1 MQNLKAQ
8 QRARFLAA
16 RRCMPRDAVAQLS
29 WEITGHVVR
38 SAVFQ
43 TRDVILLYSAV
54 DGEVET
60 EGVRA
65 ASEADEKRV
74 YYARVLP
81 RTKGLEFVRV
91 SPGEALS
98 KGPWGIGEPRGDEVF
113 QPGQPA
119 LAVIPGVAFDP
130 SGTRLGR
137 GLGYYDRALRSLGP
151 SVDVMGLAF
160 DMQVAP
166 SLPREVHDEPVGF
179 LVTETGFLRCG
190 SGSPSQVRGADNG
203 GGAWKSG

>member
-1 MQNLKAQ
+1 MDNLKAE

-16 RRCMPRDAVAQLS
+16 RRRLPPSTVARLS
-29 WEITGHVVR
+29 SEIAGYVVR
-38 SAVFQ
+38 SEPFR
-43 TRDVILLYSAV
+43 TRAVILLYCAV

-60 EGVRA
+60 AAVRE
-65 ASEADEKRV
+65 ASEADNKAV
-74 YYARVLP
+74 YYARILP

-91 SPGEALS
+91 SPGETLRE
-98 KGPWGIGEPRGDEVF
+98 GPWGIGEPRGDEVF
-113 QPGQPA
+113 KPGPPA
-119 LAVIPGVAFDP
+119 LAVVPGVAFDH

-160 DMQVAP
+160 DVQVAP

-179 LVTETGFLRCG
+179 LVTETGCLRCG
-190 SGSPSQVRGADNG
+190 NGSPSRVRGAEKG
-203 GGAWKSG
+203 EGAWKSG

>member
-1 MQNLKAQ
+1 MHNRKAE
-8 QRARFLAA
+8 QRARFLAV
-16 RRCMPRDAVAQLS
+16 RRGMP
-29 WEITGHVVR
+29 R
-38 SAVFQ
+38 SAVARLSAQITRHIVGCAPFQ
-43 TRDVILLYSAV
+43 TRNVILLYSAV

-60 EGVRA
+60 DSVRA
-65 ASEADEKRV
+65 ASEAEKKSV

-91 SPGEALS
+91 FPGEALGE
-98 KGPWGIGEPRGDEVF
+98 GPWGIGEPRGDEVF
-113 QPGQPA
+113 RAGQPA
-119 LAVIPGVAFDP
+119 LAVVPGVAFDR

-160 DMQVAP
+160 DVQVAP

-190 SGSPSQVRGADNG
+190 SGSASQVRGADKR
-203 GGAWKSG
+203 GGAWESG